1 MNLNLINTKTILSTV
16 LIFIEKDSEMQDEDE
31 FMESRDEHEEHEEHD
46 DSHGHPTP
54 LNLESFMKRRK
65 KKLVSKG
72 KTISVPK
79 KPLTAYAIFVKKM
92 RKDYQD
98 AIKRGEMEEGQM
110 AELMKDMGKKWSNLP
125 QEEKDLFTEAA
136 NHDKKRYEAEMQE
149 FNIQGGK
156 GKSIQDFD
164 ASRPKKC
171 LSAYMI
177 FVRETRPIIVREQRE
192 LANDEDSKCKL
203 LTF

>member
-1 MNLNLINTKTILSTV
+1 MDDQQTEELH
-16 LIFIEKDSEMQDEDE
+16 DQ
-31 FMESRDEHEEHEEHD
+31 FMESHD
-46 DSHGHPTP
+46 IQEDSHPHSIKH

-98 AIKRGEMEEGQM
+98 AIKSGEMKDTQM
-110 AELMKDMGKKWSNLP
+110 AELMKEMGRKWSNL
-125 QEEKDLFTEAA
+125 EKDEKHMFSDAA
-136 NHDKKRYEAEMQE
+136 TQDKKRYDDEMQE
-149 FNIQGGK
+149 FNVQGGR

-164 ASRPKKC
+164 AERPKKC

-177 FVRETRPIIVREQRE
+177 FVRETRPVIVQEQRE
-192 LANDEDSKCKL
+192 AAENDSKWAQ
-203 LTF
+203 

>member
-1 MNLNLINTKTILSTV
+1 MEEYHDPDNEYFESH
-16 LIFIEKDSEMQDEDE
+16 ESHDEE
-31 FMESRDEHEEHEEHD
+31 G
-46 DSHGHPTP
+46 SHKH

-98 AIKRGEMEEGQM
+98 KIKSGEMQDCEM
-110 AELMKDMGKKWSNLP
+110 ADKMKEMGRKWSKLPKAEKDM
-125 QEEKDLFTEAA
+125 FTEAA
-136 NHDKKRYEAEMQE
+136 DEDKKRYENEMKE
-149 FNIQGGK
+149 FQVQGGTKLKNIQEL
-156 GKSIQDFD
+156 D
-164 ASRPKKC
+164 AERPKKC

-177 FVRETRPIIVREQRE
+177 FVRETRPIIAREQAE
-192 LANDEDSKCKL
+192 KAQNEESKVSF
-203 LTF
+203 LTEFR